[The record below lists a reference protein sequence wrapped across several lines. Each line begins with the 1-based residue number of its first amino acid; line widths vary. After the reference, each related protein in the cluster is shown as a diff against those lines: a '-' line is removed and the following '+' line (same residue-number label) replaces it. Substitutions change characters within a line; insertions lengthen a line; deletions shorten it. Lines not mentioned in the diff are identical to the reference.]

1 MTFWVDKYR
10 PKELDKL
17 DYHQS
22 QARNLKNLIADG
34 DFPHM
39 LIYGPSGAGKHTRI
53 MCLLREIYGPSVDR
67 LRYEQM
73 EFVTPSKKK
82 LEIGTMS
89 SNYHVEVTPSD
100 VGIYD
105 RVVVVQLIKTVA
117 QTQQL
122 TGKEFK
128 VVVVND
134 VDDLTKDAQY
144 ALRRTMEKYISN
156 CRLILCANGTSRVTE
171 AIRSRCLVVRVPSP
185 SHSEIISIVQATCKK
200 EGLIVMPDTL
210 AIRIAEKCEGNL
222 RRALLMAESC
232 KVHKY
237 PFVENQPIAE
247 PDYRLAI
254 KEVVQALLGGLKKI
268 EADNTHMS
276 KLLLQIRNTF
286 YELIIHVIPGH
297 VIMEELLSAL
307 ISNLPL
313 ASKLKVTELAAEYEH
328 RMVQGNKKIFHLEA
342 FAAQFLMAML

>member
-10 PKELDKL
+10 PKDINML
-17 DYHQS
+17 DYHET
-22 QARNLKNLIADG
+22 QARNLKNLVFDG
-34 DFPHM
+34 DFPHI

-156 CRLILCANGTSRVTE
+156 CRLILCANCTSRVTE

-185 SHSEIISIVQATCKK
+185 SVDEITEILDTTCKK
-200 EGLIVMPDTL
+200 EGLTAMPFAL
-210 AIRIAEKCEGNL
+210 SKRIAEKCEGNL

-232 KVHKY
+232 KVNKY
-237 PFVENQPIAE
+237 PFTADQPIAE

-254 KEVVQALLGGLKKI
+254 QDIAKEMLASLKKI
-268 EADNTHMS
+268 EADNTAMS
-276 KLLLQIRNTF
+276 KLLLQLRNTF
-286 YELIIHVIPGH
+286 YELIIHVIPGN
-297 VIMEELLSAL
+297 VIMEELVAAL
-307 ISNLPL
+307 IAHLPIE
-313 ASKLKVTELAAEYEH
+313 SKLKVTELAAEYEH
-328 RMVQGNKKIFHLEA
+328 RMVQGNKKIYHLEA
-342 FAAQFLMAML
+342 FAAQFIMAML